1 MSVNSD
7 LVGLLAA
14 GAELLLI
21 IVYTK
26 KGQVQGFVKE
36 VSSLIAML
44 AAALSLAGILRI
56 YTGLHS
62 GNVLGTASGL
72 ALVVVI
78 ALVYSVLRLFL
89 VSAGLISKLPVIH
102 TLDGIL
108 GLAAGF
114 VESLLILYIVES
126 LAPFFFGI
134 RLELITKGL
143 PAAAGLIRM
152 LAAGAGQ

>member
-14 GAELLLI
+14 GAELLFI